1 MSIISKTKPKPT
13 FFYGWVMLGI
23 AMIAGMMTTP
33 GQTAG
38 ISIFNNSFRE
48 ALNLSHT
55 QLTSAY
61 GIGTVLASLALPFVG
76 AQMDRYGIRR
86 VMGIVVVLFAGACFF
101 TGTVSNIWLL
111 FLAFFLLRML
121 GQGSLSLLSQNTT
134 AMWFNRRLG
143 LAQGLTYAGFA
154 IAMTGVPPFFLWIIQ
169 TFGWR
174 VAYGILGLIVLVVML
189 PLILFF
195 FVDRPE
201 DIGQQQD
208 GILTSSTPLET
219 GDQPE
224 SENDFTLQEALKTPA
239 YWVMAGLLAVS
250 GAIVTAIYFNGFPF
264 FETRGFTEVEIA
276 WIFSIMGGILAVSQ
290 FFAGILADIFPL
302 HRLAV
307 LMMIGYTASMVLLLF
322 VNSMP
327 LAILFAVVHS
337 LSEALRGG
345 VVGPLWAKYYGRAH
359 LGKIRGSVFMAGV
372 IGSGV
377 GPFIMGAT
385 FDRFAS
391 YTPSIVLF
399 ICLYAPFILLT
410 GYAKRPN
417 KPILAE

>member
-1 MSIISKTKPKPT
+1 MTSKIKSKPT

-38 ISIFNNSFRE
+38 VSIFNNSFRE

-86 VMGIVVVLFAGACFF
+86 IMGIVVVLFAGACFF

-154 IAMTGVPPFFLWIIQ
+154 IAMTGVPPFFLWLIQ

-174 VAYGILGLIVLVVML
+174 TAYSILGLIVLVVML

-208 GILTSSTPLET
+208 GFLSSRAQTET
-219 GDQPE
+219 DIPNSTEPDQ
-224 SENDFTLQEALKTPA
+224 DFTLQEALRTPA
-239 YWVMAGLLAVS
+239 YWVMAGLLAVT

-290 FFAGILADIFPL
+290 FFGGVLADIFPL

-307 LMMIGYTASMVLLLF
+307 LMMIGYTLSMGLLLF
-322 VNSMP
+322 VNTMP
-327 LAILFAVVHS
+327 LAILFAVIHS

-372 IGSGV
+372 IGSGI

-385 FDRFAS
+385 FDRFES
-391 YTPSIVLF
+391 YTPSIILF

-410 GYAKRPN
+410 GYAKRPE
-417 KPILAE
+417 KPVLSE